1 MKPRHT
7 EDVRYNELVT
17 KDATSHVY
25 EKAMLVVT
33 FQRSVLTYDAINGS
47 VAYC

>member
-1 MKPRHT
+1 MR
-7 EDVRYNELVT
+7 EDITYNELVT
-17 KDATSHVY
+17 NDVTPHVY